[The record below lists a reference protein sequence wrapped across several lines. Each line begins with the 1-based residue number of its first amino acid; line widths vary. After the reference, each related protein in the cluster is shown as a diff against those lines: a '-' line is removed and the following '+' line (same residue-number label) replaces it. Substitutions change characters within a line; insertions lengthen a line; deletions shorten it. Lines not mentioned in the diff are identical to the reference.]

1 MSEYSFAH
9 KRSEIHQFPIIFS
22 VIPTFNR
29 VAMLRECVESLI
41 AQSESVIR
49 IVIVNSGS
57 TIEAEGMIKN
67 FSMESANKIKL
78 INVSEDVWWA
88 ECMNIGIEYS
98 LSEGAEYVL
107 AMNDDT
113 HLDAEALKYLLQ
125 TSNKYKG
132 SIVGGRVKDKKNSS
146 QMINRGYGA
155 RYTKFRWLPYKKI
168 IAKVEGREIYYTEGQ
183 SGRGVL
189 FPASV
194 YDKVGL
200 YDIENF
206 PHRGDRDFSYR
217 CFKAGVGQYLDA
229 GATVFLNFE
238 TSYQGLANQR
248 LTTSGVLNSMFHING
263 LYNVRHQY
271 NFLKKHYHYSWHF
284 WFVIWFLFVIVI
296 CAIRMIPHGTG
307 IIKGVFERKSY
318 APDS

>member
-1 MSEYSFAH
+1 MSKYSSAH

-57 TIEAEGMIKN
+57 TIETEEMIKN

-98 LSEGAEYVL
+98 LSQGAKYVL

-113 HLDAEALKYLLQ
+113 HLDQNALKYLLQ
-125 TSNKYKG
+125 TSTKYKE
-132 SIVGGRVKDKKNSS
+132 SIIGGIVKDKLGSD
-146 QMINRGYGA
+146 QMINNGYGA
-155 RYTKFRWLPYKKI
+155 RFTKYRWLPYKKI
-168 IAKVEGREIYYTEGQ
+168 VGSVEGRDIFYTEGQ

-189 FPASV
+189 FPKSV
-194 YDKVGL
+194 YERVGL
-200 YDIENF
+200 YDIANF
-206 PHRGDRDFSYR
+206 SHRGDRDFSYR
-217 CFKAGVGQYLDA
+217 CLKAGVGQYLDS
-229 GATVFLNFE
+229 GATVYLNFE
-238 TSYQGLANQR
+238 TSYQGLASKK
-248 LTTSGVLNSMFHING
+248 LTFADVIKSLFHMNG
-263 LYNVRHQY
+263 LYNVIHQY
-271 NFLKKHYHYSWHF
+271 NFLKKHYHYTWLL
-284 WFVIWFLFVIVI
+284 WLVILFLCLLFI
-296 CAIRMIPHGTG
+296 
-307 IIKGVFERKSY
+307 
-318 APDS
+318 